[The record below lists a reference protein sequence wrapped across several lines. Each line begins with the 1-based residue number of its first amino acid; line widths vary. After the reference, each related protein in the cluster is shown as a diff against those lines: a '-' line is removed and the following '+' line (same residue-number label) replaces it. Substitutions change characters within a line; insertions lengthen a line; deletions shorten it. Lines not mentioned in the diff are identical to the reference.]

1 MPVFFI
7 FIAQRKTR
15 MKIRKERIYS
25 APFALFEKEPE
36 GKGYLLEE
44 REYDGLGHLIKMTR
58 YFEDGNLDERAE
70 YEYDEKGRLVEE
82 RVRYALSDSSDKRC
96 FIYDDEKNLETEIYY
111 YGDEEGEKTL
121 TLKNEEGDILEIRR
135 LDDMGM
141 LINREVFEYFAP
153 GKKSYEAEFTGE
165 GVKLKEVITR
175 YDENGK
181 EISQEVWSAEEVEI
195 NQRVEIVHEA
205 QKEVAKAFDQEGELL
220 YTRIRVFD
228 EKGNLTEFIH
238 TDANEGGQTIQT
250 VEYDD
255 EEHPLLVEWRS
266 GSGNLMRKQKS
277 EYNESGHLVKEF
289 YFDLNPLTGQQ
300 THQITLH
307 EYEYFEE

>member
-1 MPVFFI
+1 
-7 FIAQRKTR
+7 

-44 REYDGLGHLIKMTR
+44 REYDEQGHLLKMTR
-58 YFEDGNLDERAE
+58 YFEDGNRDESAE
-70 YEYDEKGRLVEE
+70 YKYDGKGRLVEE
-82 RVRYALSDSSDKRC
+82 RVHYALSDSSDMRR
-96 FIYDDEKNLETEIYY
+96 FFYDEEKNLETEIYY
-111 YGDEEGEKTL
+111 YGEEEGEKTL
-121 TLKNEEGDILEIRR
+121 TLKNKDGDILEIRR

-141 LINREVFEYFAP
+141 LINRELFEYFAP

-195 NQRVEIVHEA
+195 NQRVEIIHED
-205 QKEVAKAFDQEGELL
+205 QREVARAFDEEGELL
-220 YTRIRVFD
+220 YTRIKEFD
-228 EKGNLTEFIH
+228 DKGHLLEFTH
-238 TDANEGGQTIQT
+238 TDANEGGRTIQT
-250 VEYDD
+250 IEYDD
-255 EEHPLLVEWRS
+255 AGHPLLVEWRS
-266 GSGNLMRKQKS
+266 GNGNLMRKQKS
-277 EYNESGHLVKEF
+277 EYNEAGHLVREF

-300 THQITLH
+300 THQITFH